1 MPWDPAHRVLVLE
14 MWPTGCGSS
23 AIIAALAEAGKT
35 AGKSAVIGIAFRA
48 GLAFQ
53 GAHYSDAGRANAK
66 AKKPTL
72 TPHERAERERARDAK
87 RRARAAAA
95 AGRPVPP
102 PRPRVAPEGVPVTL
116 GILLTDVRDG
126 QCRYIADD
134 PRAGPATCCGHAT
147 VPGSSWCPGH
157 RAICSAPAAK
167 PVSVWVQH
175 RRVA

>member
-1 MPWDPAHRVLVLE
+1 MPWDPAHKKIVTDL
-14 MWPTGCGSS
+14 WPTGCGS
-23 AIIAALAEAGKT
+23 ARIIEALAEAGKA
-35 AGKSAVIGIAFRA
+35 AGKSAVIGVAFRA

-53 GAHYSDAGRANAK
+53 GAHYSRTIQKASRAQR
-66 AKKPTL
+66 PRL
-72 TPHERAERERARDAK
+72 TPEERADRERARDAK
-87 RRARAAAA
+87 RRARAA

-102 PRPRVAPEGVPVTL
+102 PRPRVAPAGVPVSL
-116 GILLTDVRDG
+116 GIRIWEIRDG

-134 PRAGPATCCGHAT
+134 PIKAAPATCCGHAV

-167 PVSVWVQH
+167 PVSVWVPH